1 MEARRKK
8 QTGLAMKRLSGN
20 DPRLKDAAMLSCSH
34 EQQWRHGTSAKHLT
48 CYVCLHEKARVCIYY
63 ESQLAG

>member
-1 MEARRKK
+1 MAAHVLCNNAHVFGLFHGTPQWMEARRKK

-34 EQQWRHGTSAKHLT
+34 EQH
-48 CYVCLHEKARVCIYY
+48 
-63 ESQLAG
+63 